1 MKVFN
6 RNKKKKSFFISN
18 KKFNVTQL
26 LPIVLKRYKNININ
40 AKNTKRKKV
49 RKTERVSARLWVY
62 VCVCVFKRERD
73 LVNGGSANTSYQFC
87 SVGRSRSNYWKSSKV
102 SSLFNILVLFEF
114 MKKILYRCL
123 RWEKKMYVIVCR
135 SLDCNRCYFLK
146 KNLKLVKACV

>member
-49 RKTERVSARLWVY
+49 RKTERVSARL
-62 VCVCVFKRERD
+62 
-73 LVNGGSANTSYQFC
+73 
-87 SVGRSRSNYWKSSKV
+87 
-102 SSLFNILVLFEF
+102 
-114 MKKILYRCL
+114 
-123 RWEKKMYVIVCR
+123 
-135 SLDCNRCYFLK
+135 
-146 KNLKLVKACV
+146 